1 LRIRFKE
8 QERPSGRL
16 MAAIKQA
23 VEHAQEGRAPSGSRL
38 PVYVLVTPAR
48 NEAAF
53 IELTLKSVIAQ
64 TVLPLKWVIVSDGST
79 DDTDEIVKRYAKTN
93 DWIELVRMPE
103 HRDRDFA
110 AKVYAFEAGYARV
123 KHLEYDIIGNLDAD
137 VSFDSDFFSFL
148 LGKFAEFPRLGVG
161 GAAFLEGSE
170 RYDYRFT
177 SIEHV
182 SGPCQMFRRQ
192 CFEEIGG
199 YVPQKGGGIDLV
211 AVLKA
216 RMHGWQTRTFPEK
229 IFVHHRKMGTAEYDG
244 LVVNLKRGE
253 KDYVLG
259 AHPIW
264 EVFRCVYQMT
274 KPPYVVSG
282 CALLTGYIR
291 AFLYG
296 LPRSVTPEIMAFRRA
311 EQMARLRKFIL
322 RKSSLPVGTNG
333 QSSRSDAILN
343 KEPMASV
350 NAPNRTETDPPHTL
364 HTRPTV
370 PLEAKGNRPTTP

>member
-1 LRIRFKE
+1 
-8 QERPSGRL
+8 
-16 MAAIKQA
+16 MATIKQA
-23 VEHAQEGRAPSGSRL
+23 VEHTQKGQGLARSRL

-79 DDTDEIVKRYAKTN
+79 DGTDEIVKRYAKTN

-103 HRDRDFA
+103 HQERDFA

-123 KHLEYDIIGNLDAD
+123 KHLKYDIICNLDAD

-161 GAAFLEGSE
+161 GAAFREGSE
-170 RYDYRFT
+170 QYDYRFT

-229 IFVHHRKMGTAEYDG
+229 IFVHHREMGTAKHDG

-282 CALLTGYIR
+282 CALLTGYIG
-291 AFLYG
+291 AFLRG
-296 LPRSVTPEIMAFRRA
+296 SPRSVPAGIMAFRRA
-311 EQMARLRKFIL
+311 EQMTRLRKFIL
-322 RKSSLPVGTNG
+322 GKSSLTVGTNG
-333 QSSRSDAILN
+333 QSSRSDAIPN
-343 KEPMASV
+343 KEPLTNVMAPS
-350 NAPNRTETDPPHTL
+350 RTKTDPPYTL
-364 HTRPTV
+364 HTRTTV
-370 PLEAKGNRPTTP
+370 PSKGNRPTTS